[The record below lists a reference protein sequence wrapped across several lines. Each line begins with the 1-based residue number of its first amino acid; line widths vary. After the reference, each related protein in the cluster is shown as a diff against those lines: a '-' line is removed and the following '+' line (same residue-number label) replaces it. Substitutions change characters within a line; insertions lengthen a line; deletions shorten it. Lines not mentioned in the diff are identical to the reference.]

1 MNKLAKAL
9 GITTALAVMIPL
21 GAYAASST
29 TGSSS
34 GDAKQQT
41 IIHGKGEFRGG
52 FGHKEAVS
60 QEVLDLLK
68 LDRKTLQ
75 EKLSSGKT
83 LAQVAEEQ
91 GVSRDKLK
99 QTLTDAFNKTLDEQK
114 KQFASNLD
122 NMVDGKLE
130 KGGKFGFGMKQDLT
144 EAAKLLGLTAD
155 ELKTQLSSGK
165 SLADIAKEKNVDV
178 QKLIDAQKT
187 AMISSIDQA
196 VKDGNMTQEQADKL
210 KADAANIAEKMV
222 NGKGF
227 KHIERGE
234 RGHKFE
240 RAEKQVEKQSTQTIQ
255 TQS

>member
-29 TGSSS
+29 TGSST

-41 IIHGKGEFRGG
+41 IFQEKGKHGM

-91 GVSRDKLK
+91 GVSRDTLK

-187 AMISSIDQA
+187 AMVNSIDQA

-210 KADAANIAEKMV
+210 KADAADIAEKMV

-227 KHIERGE
+227 KHVEHGG
-234 RGHKFE
+234 RGHKFD
-240 RAEKQVEKQSTQTIQ
+240 RAEKQAEKQSTQTTE